1 MLRQYNELYD
11 FLRTPFLPTQSE
23 PAVAF
28 GRNDKKVAQA
38 LGDLI
43 IPDLVTIAVITGGIG
58 KDSGDLLKRG
68 FRSEADFIDTELT
81 KDARSRS
88 YPIPPILL
96 EKKAKN
102 GGENARLSLDILTS
116 IGIAINS
123 LTAVAHA
130 TSAQRLARTMALY
143 TSQRTNGI
151 ATVHVKP
158 TSYNFDPANPLDQE
172 EALSEFNRLIT
183 WPQKGW
189 LKDYGDLP
197 PNLVDFVI
205 DTMQTKL

>member
-1 MLRQYNELYD
+1 MQDSPQIFQL
-11 FLRTPFLPTQSE
+11 
-23 PAVAF
+23 
-28 GRNDKKVAQA
+28 KK
-38 LGDLI
+38 
-43 IPDLVTIAVITGGIG
+43 
-58 KDSGDLLKRG
+58 
-68 FRSEADFIDTELT
+68 
-81 KDARSRS
+81 
-88 YPIPPILL
+88 
-96 EKKAKN
+96 
-102 GGENARLSLDILTS
+102 
-116 IGIAINS
+116 
-123 LTAVAHA
+123 
-130 TSAQRLARTMALY
+130 